1 MGNFQTI
8 ISFLGLR
15 GINPNKLTL
24 DLKVQILDKAFELF
38 TKFGI
43 KSVSMDDLSYEL
55 GISKKTLY
63 QAICNKNE
71 LIEKIFAAQ
80 IQKEKEI
87 LEQTT
92 SQSVDAIEELLLI
105 AQRKIDILK
114 KLSQS
119 TIFDLKKY
127 HKSTWNSIESLHQK
141 YMLEIL
147 IKNLKK
153 GISQG
158 LYRNNL
164 NPEIT
169 ARIHLGQS
177 LAIMDGRLFPKNFP
191 HFSQVPLQAIE
202 CHLRGIVTEKGLE
215 VFNLKMKEFLKN

>member
-1 MGNFQTI
+1 
-8 ISFLGLR
+8 
-15 GINPNKLTL
+15 L

-43 KSVSMDDLSYEL
+43 KSVSMDDLSSEL

-63 QAICNKNE
+63 QTICNKNE
-71 LIEKIFAAQ
+71 LIEKIFTAQ
-80 IQKEKEI
+80 IEKEKEI

-92 SQSVDAIEELLLI
+92 SQSTDAIEELLMV

-127 HKSTWNSIESLHQK
+127 HRNTWNSIESLHQK
-141 YMLEIL
+141 YMLKVL

-158 LYRNNL
+158 LYRENI
-164 NPEIT
+164 NPEIV
-169 ARIHLGQS
+169 ARIYLGQS

-191 HFSQVPLQAIE
+191 NFNQVPLQAIE
-202 CHLRGIVTEKGLE
+202 CHLRGIVSEKGLA
-215 VFNLKMKEFLKN
+215 VFNQKMDKLLKN

>member
-1 MGNFQTI
+1 
-8 ISFLGLR
+8 
-15 GINPNKLTL
+15 
-24 DLKVQILDKAFELF
+24 
-38 TKFGI
+38 
-43 KSVSMDDLSYEL
+43 MDDLSSEL

-71 LIEKIFAAQ
+71 LIEKIFTVQ

-92 SQSVDAIEELLLI
+92 SQSTDAIEELLLI

-114 KLSQS
+114 KLSKS

-127 HKSTWNSIESLHQK
+127 HKNTWNSIESLHQK
-141 YMLEIL
+141 YMLEVL

-153 GISQG
+153 GISQD
-158 LYRNNL
+158 LYRKNI
-164 NPEIT
+164 NPEIV

-177 LAIMDGRLFPKNFP
+177 LAIMDERLFPRNFSN
-191 HFSQVPLQAIE
+191 FNQVPLQAIE

-215 VFNLKMKEFLKN
+215 VFNQKMEELLKN

>member
-1 MGNFQTI
+1 M
-8 ISFLGLR
+8 
-15 GINPNKLTL
+15 

-43 KSVSMDDLSYEL
+43 KSVSMDDLSSEL

-63 QAICNKNE
+63 QTICNKNE
-71 LIEKIFAAQ
+71 LIEKIFTAQ
-80 IQKEKEI
+80 IEKEKEI

-92 SQSVDAIEELLLI
+92 SQSTDAIEELLMV

-127 HKSTWNSIESLHQK
+127 HRNTWNSIESLHQK
-141 YMLEIL
+141 YMLKVL

-158 LYRNNL
+158 LYRENI
-164 NPEIT
+164 NPEIV
-169 ARIHLGQS
+169 ARIYLGQS

-191 HFSQVPLQAIE
+191 NFNQVPLQAIE
-202 CHLRGIVTEKGLE
+202 CHLRGIVSEKGLT
-215 VFNLKMKEFLKN
+215 VFNQKMDKLLKN